1 MKEDQDGLEREGIRR
16 NIGNFGELLMLI
28 KTESTIY
35 KISGL
40 EKVPMDH
47 KDILKIPLGE
57 IMDMIKTY
65 KLFR

>member
-1 MKEDQDGLEREGIRR
+1 MKEDQDGLEREGIQRS
-16 NIGNFGELLMLI
+16 IGNFGELLMLI

>member
-16 NIGNFGELLMLI
+16 SIGNFGELLMLI